1 MVCEGSTWSL
11 LTDSFRKGF
20 LILKHRFSKRVS
32 VFQRQL
38 GNVGTATSRFLVG
51 TLPPSIP
58 VADSPRGD
66 ECWFRATSLGLLR
79 FFQGV
84 SRKVCF
90 LQPRRTFIIPKG
102 GCLSSQ
108 DGCGG
113 LPHQLLCITCR
124 NSSYGNHGEVPEVR
138 CGLPMRGLRWPEW
151 ALACTASP
159 PGDTD
164 SFVPFLD
171 WWWWWWW
178 WWGNEENACLLLG
191 LLGCPSS

>member
-1 MVCEGSTWSL
+1 M
-11 LTDSFRKGF
+11 
-20 LILKHRFSKRVS
+20 
-32 VFQRQL
+32 
-38 GNVGTATSRFLVG
+38 GTATSRFLVG

-58 VADSPRGD
+58 VADSPQGD

-113 LPHQLLCITCR
+113 LPRQLLCITCR
-124 NSSYGNHGEVPEVR
+124 NSSYENHGEVPEVR

-164 SFVPFLD
+164 SFVPFLG
-171 WWWWWWW
+171 WWWW